1 MMSRDTIFS
10 PVKEKWAAT
19 GRKTAHCT
27 KRRIKEAVR
36 AGLIRPQAA
45 LTSKPAPSAIKASGV
60 AMTDRLDIV
69 FVTRNGSLIWE
80 TEASRP
86 NRIPK
91 IIGFVAIPL
100 RDLTS
105 PFLSSLCS
113 PGPVKDRIRTA
124 RIL

>member
-45 LTSKPAPSAIKASGV
+45 LTSKPAPSAIRASGV

-91 IIGFVAIPL
+91 IIGFVAITL
-100 RDLTS
+100 RRS
-105 PFLSSLCS
+105 CRQESKF
-113 PGPVKDRIRTA
+113 
-124 RIL
+124 

>member
-1 MMSRDTIFS
+1 MMSRDTIFFACKGEVGS
-10 PVKEKWAAT
+10 NRQKD
-19 GRKTAHCT
+19 CT
-27 KRRIKEAVR
+27 LHEETDKRGCKSRFDPS
-36 AGLIRPQAA
+36 AGCFDFKAC
-45 LTSKPAPSAIKASGV
+45 TSAIKASGV

-105 PFLSSLCS
+105 PFYRACVH
-113 PGPVKDRIRTA
+113 PVR
-124 RIL
+124 